1 MQAEIIKISG
11 MSCDHC
17 IKSVENAVKKLS
29 VEKHEVKMDSLYV
42 EYDPLK
48 VSKEQIVLSIE
59 DSGYEVIQ

>member
-17 IKSVENAVKKLS
+17 IKSVENAVKKLP
-29 VEKHEVKMDSLYV
+29 VEKHEVKMGSLYV

-48 VSKEQIVLSIE
+48 VFKEQIVLSIE

>member
-1 MQAEIIKISG
+1 MQAEIIKVSG
-11 MSCDHC
+11 MSCVHC
-17 IKSVENAVKKLS
+17 IKSVENAVKKLP
-29 VEKHEVKMDSLYV
+29 VEKHEVKMASLYV